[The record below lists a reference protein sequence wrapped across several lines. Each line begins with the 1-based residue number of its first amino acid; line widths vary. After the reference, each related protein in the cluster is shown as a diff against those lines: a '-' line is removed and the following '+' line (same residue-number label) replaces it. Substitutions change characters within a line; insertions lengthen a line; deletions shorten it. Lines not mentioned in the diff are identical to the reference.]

1 MSVGKCIRGKM
12 ASGTISEEYGKELLQ
27 KIDEVE
33 EMLKEFPELEGNK
46 AFDDMTNRIKE
57 WQINK
62 KRTYIKAKEAE
73 TRLFNQANAHKK
85 GFMDG
90 LCSTLT
96 HDLAGRADGLNVEK
110 LAETVRAQAY
120 GEMPTVALNMTAGR
134 LSMSRNIEGGQKF
147 IRALFGDESD
157 ELGNKMAQE
166 WKTVSG
172 KIRDRFVRAGG
183 DVGEL
188 KDWRIPTSH
197 DSRLINEA
205 TKEEWVDFIFPLL
218 DRKKM
223 IDRNTGW
230 PMSKETLRN
239 ALGEAY
245 ETLRT
250 NGLNKYS
257 KKDVPLALK
266 YSESRFLHFKD
277 GDSWLA
283 YNSKFG
289 NGDPF
294 ETVNQYVNN
303 MANDIGFIEVWGPD
317 PEALKTKIL
326 SNFKRDAVLE
336 DVKKGQKALKDV
348 DYFERLWDEVSGE
361 SSIPV
366 QTNLRAAHFNSAVR
380 NLLMSAQLGSAF
392 LTQFSD
398 VATNLWT
405 AGFNGLSLK
414 EIPKNLFSLMVSNK
428 KRDFAMHLGLGAD
441 EIATILAGRNNSAT
455 RFLGDLAPQQ
465 GWSGR
470 VAATVIKASLLER
483 MTMASKK
490 AFSLDFVHCLANN
503 ADTQFASL
511 NKALKNC
518 FERYGLTDKDWDI
531 IRKSKMDDFDGAK
544 YVNIIE
550 LAKSGH
556 EDVANKLSNMIFTER
571 DFAVIDSNARTRAMM
586 TQGHKRGTF
595 MGEAL
600 RYMSMYKTFP
610 VTVLTHHVSRML
622 DIDSMGSRLGYAGG
636 LFSAMTLSGYF
647 TLQAK
652 LLVSG
657 KKPAKA
663 DKWNTWQDAMLAGG
677 ALGVLGD
684 IFVGE
689 TRGDWF
695 GDKALAVAGPGFS
708 LVKDTY
714 DLTIGNI
721 AKSMGRKNK
730 SNFWGDA
737 ALFAKRYTPF
747 TNLWY
752 TRLATERYLTDKL
765 QMLADKRTRE
775 IFQNRERQQRAR
787 YGRGYWWRPGTN
799 QPKY

>member
-12 ASGTISEEYGKELLQ
+12 ASGTISEDYGRELLD
-27 KIDEVE
+27 KIEEVE
-33 EMLKEFPELEGNK
+33 EMLKEFPDLEGNK
-46 AFDDMTNRIKE
+46 AFDDMAERVKE
-57 WQINK
+57 WQTNK
-62 KRTYIKAKEAE
+62 KRAYIKTKEAE
-73 TRLFNQANAHKK
+73 SRIFNQANAHKK

-120 GEMPTVALNMTAGR
+120 GEMPTVALNMTAGK
-134 LSMSRNIEGGQKF
+134 LSMSRNIEGGKKF

-157 ELGNKMAQE
+157 ALGSKMAEE
-166 WKTVSG
+166 WKLVSK

-197 DSRLINEA
+197 DSRLINEVSQ
-205 TKEEWVDFIFPLL
+205 KEWVDFIFPLL

-230 PMSKETLRN
+230 PLSKENLKI

-245 ETLRT
+245 ETLKT

-257 KKDVPLALK
+257 KKNVPLAEK
-266 YSESRFLHFKD
+266 YTGSRFLHFKD

-283 YNSKFG
+283 YNNRFG

-294 ETVNQYVNN
+294 QTVNQYVNN
-303 MANDIGFIEVWGPD
+303 MANDIGFIETWGPD
-317 PEALKTKIL
+317 PEGLKNKL
-326 SNFKRDAVLE
+326 LNNFKREAVMK
-336 DVKKGQKALKDV
+336 DKKSGQKALKDA
-348 DYFERLWDEVSGE
+348 DYFERIWDEVSGE

-405 AGFNGLSLK
+405 AGFNGLSVK
-414 EIPKNLFSLMVSNK
+414 EIPKNLMSLMVSNK

-441 EIATILAGRNNSAT
+441 EIATILAGRNNGST

-503 ADTQFASL
+503 ADTQFNSL

-518 FERYGLTDKDWDI
+518 FERYGLTSKDWDI

-550 LAKSGH
+550 LSKAGH

-571 DFAVIDSNARTRAMM
+571 DFAVIDSNARTRALMI
-586 TQGHKRGTF
+586 QGHKRGTF

-610 VTVLTHHVSRML
+610 VTVLTHHVSRLL
-622 DIDSMGSRLGYAGG
+622 DIENMGSRLGYAGG

-647 TLQAK
+647 TVQAK

-657 KKPAKA
+657 KKPARA
-663 DKWNTWQDAMLAGG
+663 DKWDTWQDAMLAGG

-689 TRGDWF
+689 TRGDWV

-708 LVKDTY
+708 LAKDTY

-765 QMLADKRTRE
+765 QMLADKRVRE
-775 IFQNRERQQRAR
+775 NFQNRERQQRAR

-799 QPKY
+799 KPKM

>member
-46 AFDDMTNRIKE
+46 AFDDMVNRVKE

-62 KRTYIKAKEAE
+62 KRYYIKAKEAE
-73 TRLFNQANAHKK
+73 NRIVKQAKAHKK
-85 GFMDG
+85 GYMDG

-110 LAETVRAQAY
+110 LAETVRAQSF
-120 GEMPTVALNMTAGR
+120 GEMPTVALNMTAGK
-134 LSMSRNIEGGQKF
+134 LSMKRNIEGGVKF

-157 ELGNKMAQE
+157 ELGNKMAEE
-166 WKTVSG
+166 WKLVSG

-183 DVGEL
+183 DIGEL
-188 KDWRIPTSH
+188 KDWKIPTTH
-197 DSRLINEA
+197 DSRLINDV
-205 TKEEWVDFIFPLL
+205 TQKEWVDFVFPLL
-218 DRKKM
+218 DRSKM

-230 PMSKETLRN
+230 PMSKDTLRR

-245 ETLRT
+245 DTLRT

-257 KKDVPLALK
+257 NKNVPLAEK
-266 YSESRFLHFKD
+266 YSGSRFLHFKD

-283 YNSKFG
+283 YNNRFG

-294 ETVNQYVNN
+294 QTVGQYVNN
-303 MANDIGFIEVWGPD
+303 MANDIGFMEVWGPD
-317 PEALKTKIL
+317 PEALKDRIINMAKHEAAMQDNKT
-326 SNFKRDAVLE
+326 
-336 DVKKGQKALKDV
+336 ALKTIKNA
-348 DYFERLWDEVSGE
+348 DYFQRIWDEVSGE

-366 QTNLRAAHFNSAVR
+366 QTRLRFAHFNSAVR

-392 LTQFSD
+392 LTQLSD
-398 VATNLWT
+398 VATSLWT
-405 AGFNGLSLK
+405 ARFNGLSLK
-414 EIPKNLFSLMVSNK
+414 EIPKNLFSLMISNK

-441 EIATILAGRNNSAT
+441 EIATILAGRSAGST
-455 RFLGDLAPQQ
+455 RFLGDIIPQQ

-483 MTMASKK
+483 MTMAGKK
-490 AFSLDFVHCLANN
+490 AFSLDFVHTLANN
-503 ADTQFASL
+503 ADIQFDKL
-511 NKALKNC
+511 IKPLRDC
-518 FERYGLTDKDWDI
+518 FERYGLTSKDWDI
-531 IRKSKMDDFDGAK
+531 IRKSKFDDLDGAK
-544 YVNIIE
+544 YVNLIE
-550 LAKSGH
+550 LSKSGH
-556 EDVANKLSNMIFTER
+556 VDVANKLSNLIFTER
-571 DFAVIDSNARTRAMM
+571 DFAVIDTDARTRAIML
-586 TQGHKRGTF
+586 QGHKRGTF
-595 MGEAL
+595 MGEML
-600 RYMSMYKTFP
+600 RYGAMYKTFP
-610 VTVLTHHVSRML
+610 VTILTHHVSRTI
-622 DIDSMGSRLGYAGG
+622 DIESCGSKLGYAGG
-636 LFSAMTLSGYF
+636 LFAAMTLSGYF

-663 DKWNTWQDAMLAGG
+663 DKWNTWRDAMLAGG
-677 ALGVLGD
+677 ALGVMGD
-684 IFVGE
+684 IFAGE
-689 TRGDWF
+689 TRGNWI
-695 GDKALAVAGPGFS
+695 GDKLLAAAGPGFS
-708 LVKDTY
+708 LAKDTY

-721 AKSMGRKNK
+721 VKAMGRKDK

-737 ALFAKRYTPF
+737 ALFAKHYTPF
-747 TNLWY
+747 VNLWY

-765 QMLADKRTRE
+765 QILADKRTRQR
-775 IFQNRERQQRAR
+775 FQDRERQQRAR

-799 QPKY
+799 KPKI